1 MQRSWESQIKL
12 YPEGKSEGRFKIRGV
27 KRIIYYCNHD
37 GLFYVDVVRGIDDKE
52 KENRKLYG
60 RLYFSTTD
68 K

>member
-1 MQRSWESQIKL
+1 MIKL

-52 KENRKLYG
+52 KEIESYMEDCFSVQLTNR
-60 RLYFSTTD
+60 
-68 K
+68 